1 MIEVEILYLSYIH
14 LFRQGLSMVVYKWA
28 PLHKLKVSP
37 HKIIIIK
44 KQGTFTNYQG
54 TRYLS
59 CEAVGR
65 FLPY

>member
-1 MIEVEILYLSYIH
+1 
-14 LFRQGLSMVVYKWA
+14 MVVYKWA